1 MPPTNWLV
9 SNAGCARAT
18 PECFEDDPSAIYV
31 FMNGSRSFGGCVK
44 LSPATLTWGDGV
56 QQPVNACVD
65 AIPPRLTDEDIGITQ
80 EQWARRAGRHPSG
93 SARRSAQRSAHAVI
107 GPKAANARC
116 DRARGSWARADAAPA
131 PAASSRT

>member
-9 SNAGCARAT
+9 SNAEHCARAT
-18 PECFEDDPSAIYV
+18 PECFEDNPSAIYV

-80 EQWARRAGRHPSG
+80 EQWARRAARHPSG
-93 SARRSAQRSAHAVI
+93 SARRSAR
-107 GPKAANARC
+107 PAAQVVRAESGERALRP
-116 DRARGSWARADAAPA
+116 RARRMSAC
-131 PAASSRT
+131 